1 MEDVQFAINET
12 LRRGDVLARYS
23 MSQYVIL
30 LPTAS
35 YENVEMIMKR
45 ISSAFYRKYMKKD
58 IGIQYKLQP
67 LDPKV

>member
-1 MEDVQFAINET
+1 
-12 LRRGDVLARYS
+12 

-35 YENVEMIMKR
+35 YENVEMIMKG

-67 LDPKV
+67 LDPKM